1 MGHVIKRSRRKFL
14 RLTAGA
20 AALPALPHV
29 ALALDYPT
37 RPVHWI
43 LSAAPGGAADILAR
57 LMGAWLSER
66 LGAQFIVESH
76 PGAGGNIGTE
86 TVVQAAPDGYTLH
99 LTATSDAINATLYEN
114 LNFSLDRDLAPVAG
128 LIRGPLVMA
137 VTPSFPAKTVP
148 EFIAYAKA
156 NPGVINFGSG
166 GVGFA
171 THVAGELFKMLAGV
185 NMVHVPYR
193 GQGPAMTGLL
203 GSQVQVLFDPVVTSL
218 PHIRGGRLR
227 ALAVSTTTRSDV
239 LPDVPSMGD
248 FVPGYEASVWFGT
261 HAPRNTPAVIVEKL
275 NQETNAGLADPALRT
290 RLIDM
295 GGIPMLMNPADFGK
309 FVADEIDKWA
319 KVIKFANIKLGDA
332 N

>member
-1 MGHVIKRSRRKFL
+1 MKLQRRKFL
-14 RLTAGA
+14 HVAAGT
-20 AALPALPHV
+20 AALPALSQA

-43 LSAAPGGAADILAR
+43 LSAAPGGTADILAR
-57 LMGAWLSER
+57 LMGAWLSQR
-66 LGAQFIVESH
+66 LSQQFVIESH

-86 TVVQAAPDGYTLH
+86 AVVRAAPDGYTLH
-99 LTATSDAINATLYEN
+99 LTATSDTINATLYQN
-114 LNFSLDRDLAPVAG
+114 LDFKLDRDLASVAG
-128 LIRGPLVMA
+128 LIRGPFVM
-137 VTPSFPAKTVP
+137 VVVPSFPVKTVP

-171 THVAGELFKMLAGV
+171 SHVAGELFKMLAGV

-203 GSQVQVLFDPVVTSL
+203 GGQIQVLFDPVVSSL
-218 PHIRGGRLR
+218 AHIHGGRLR
-227 ALAVSTTTRSDV
+227 PLAVTTATRSEV
-239 LPDVPSMGD
+239 LPDVPPMGD

-261 HAPRNTPAVIVEKL
+261 GAPRNTPADIIDKL
-275 NQETNAGLADPALRT
+275 NRETNAGLADPALKA

-295 GGIPMLMNPADFGK
+295 GGVPMPMSPTEFDK
-309 FVADEIDKWA
+309 FIAHEIDKWA
-319 KVIKFANIKLGDA
+319 KVIKFANIKLG
-332 N
+332 